1 VVHYCVTNV
10 PGQFP
15 RTASAAL
22 SAAVAPRLLRLVE
35 DPDDPALENALNVA
49 DGAIVHPVVASTF
62 PDLPNRDT

>member
-22 SAAVAPRLLRLVE
+22 SAAVAPRLLRLLE
-35 DPDDPALENALNVA
+35 DPEHPALARALNVA
-49 DGAIVHPVVASTF
+49 EGAIVHPVVAATY
-62 PDLPNRDT
+62 PDLPSRDD

>member
-1 VVHYCVTNV
+1 VHYCVTNV

-35 DPDDPALENALNVA
+35 DREDPALTGALNVA
-49 DGAIVHPVVASTF
+49 EGAIVHPVVASTF
-62 PDLPNRDT
+62 PHLPSRDR